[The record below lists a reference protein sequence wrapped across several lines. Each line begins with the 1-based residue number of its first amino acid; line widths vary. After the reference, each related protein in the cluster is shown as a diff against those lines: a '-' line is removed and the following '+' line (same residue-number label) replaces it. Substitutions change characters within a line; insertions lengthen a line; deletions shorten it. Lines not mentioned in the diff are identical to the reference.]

1 MQSFTFFLVALLIVV
16 RDVGAISW
24 PAFLDP
30 EKGSTIQGEMQC
42 YSLPYGGLGFASHIL
57 TYYTVGLIWAG
68 KRPLKPWKDLDWAKW
83 DVMLGIVTLIFSI
96 GIATF
101 TIIRCRNRWQFMLIA
116 IWKIFMS
123 AMLGFSTIT
132 AGLAVRR
139 HQKDKTDR
147 AAHPDRVPFIQ
158 QSGIEMTNRNTGRD
172 TTSDGVRKKE
182 KPSNPSAWWVL
193 LYLPGLI
200 TGLVG
205 LFSLVKENW
214 DNSTI
219 RLITYVM
226 WGVPGGVC
234 VLFACFVCAVVDS
247 KDRTLGGSFTLIG
260 SVVAG
265 VGIVGAWYND
275 WILAA
280 IAENY
285 SGLPSS
291 DNAVLYWGY
300 FIAKKIPLGSL

>member
-1 MQSFTFFLVALLIVV
+1 
-16 RDVGAISW
+16 
-24 PAFLDP
+24 
-30 EKGSTIQGEMQC
+30 
-42 YSLPYGGLGFASHIL
+42 
-57 TYYTVGLIWAG
+57 
-68 KRPLKPWKDLDWAKW
+68 
-83 DVMLGIVTLIFSI
+83 
-96 GIATF
+96 
-101 TIIRCRNRWQFMLIA
+101 
-116 IWKIFMS
+116 
-123 AMLGFSTIT
+123 
-132 AGLAVRR
+132 
-139 HQKDKTDR
+139 
-147 AAHPDRVPFIQ
+147 
-158 QSGIEMTNRNTGRD
+158 
-172 TTSDGVRKKE
+172 
-182 KPSNPSAWWVL
+182 
-193 LYLPGLI
+193 
-200 TGLVG
+200 
-205 LFSLVKENW
+205 
-214 DNSTI
+214 
-219 RLITYVM
+219 M